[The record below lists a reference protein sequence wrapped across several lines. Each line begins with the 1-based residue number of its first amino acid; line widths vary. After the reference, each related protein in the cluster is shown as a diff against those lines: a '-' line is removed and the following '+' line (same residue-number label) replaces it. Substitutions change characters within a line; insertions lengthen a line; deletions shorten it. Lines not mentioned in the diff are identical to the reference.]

1 MLVLQLG
8 ALNWEAGNK
17 SSNNSNSDHMKLVQ
31 TVSHILSNLAVDP
44 RNQQELLDAGA
55 IPLLMRLIG
64 ELPRLLCAPEAYLSD
79 SSTEYRPIELL
90 PFLTR

>member
-1 MLVLQLG
+1 MLVLQLD
-8 ALNWEAGNK
+8 ALNWETGKKN
-17 SSNNSNSDHMKLVQ
+17 SNHINSDHMKLVQ

-64 ELPRLLCAPEAYLSD
+64 ELLHLLCS
-79 SSTEYRPIELL
+79 R
-90 PFLTR
+90 